1 MKNNSLFTANAF
13 TSYNKLCNV
22 IIFLITLILFS
33 SKNVQ
38 KYRKKIQEKKYIYI
52 SIFLVI
58 NNNNIKIL
66 T

>member
-22 IIFLITLILFS
+22 IIFLITLILVVKMY
-33 SKNVQ
+33 KNIE
-38 KYRKKIQEKKYIYI
+38 KKIQEKKYIYI
-52 SIFLVI
+52 SIFLAI